1 MKIYAQPNGK
11 LTEAD
16 MKTLASILFT
26 AGYKVSKRKET
37 IDGKTVMV
45 VEVE

>member
-1 MKIYAQPNGK
+1 MKIYPQNSGK

-37 IDGKTVMV
+37 IEGKTVMV
-45 VEVE
+45 VEAE

>member
-16 MKTLASILFT
+16 TKILASIMFG
-26 AGYKVSKRKET
+26 AGYKVSKHKET

-45 VEVE
+45 VEAE